1 MRQIALAVALAFA
14 LPLGSAAEDALSTDK
29 AEGLSLMERGA
40 QIFLRGLMKDLDPV
54 VEDFEAMAQEFGPKM
69 QELMAQM
76 GPKLAELADRIDDV
90 ANYSAPEILPNG
102 DIIIR
107 RRPDAPPYR
116 PDVSDDAQE
125 IEL

>member
-1 MRQIALAVALAFA
+1 MRQIALVAALAFT
-14 LPLGSAAEDALSTDK
+14 LPLGSAAEDVTSTDK

-40 QIFLRGLMKDLDPV
+40 QIFLRGLIEDLDPV

-69 QELMAQM
+69 QALIAQM
-76 GPKLAELADRIDDV
+76 GPKLAELADHIDDA

-116 PDVSDDAQE
+116 PDASDNKQE